1 MDKLDVYR
9 QALLVFGYQAT
20 ITEEDLEA
28 EDKSGHPEIQTLDL
42 MYQTALEM
50 VMRERAWSF
59 LETKLD
65 LGKDLGPEPGYEHS
79 YALPAGLFRVTW
91 ADGVHRVA
99 GGRLLTNGEAV
110 AYGQM
115 LEVPDSG
122 VPAGFT
128 TLVAYALAILA
139 SAKLSPGDQKAGLA
153 SSLYQRMLQTMM
165 LSDIYGQSRDV
176 RGNTSDGTP
185 YIQ

>member
-20 ITEEDLEA
+20 ITQEDLDA
-28 EDKSGHPEIQTLDL
+28 EDKSAHPEIQTLDL

-59 LETKLD
+59 LDVRLD
-65 LGKDLGPEPGYEHS
+65 LGEDLGRVAGYTHS
-79 YALPAGLFRVTW
+79 YALPEGLFRITW
-91 ADGVHRVA
+91 ADGDHRVA
-99 GGRLLTNGEAV
+99 EGRLLTNGEAV

-115 LEVPDSG
+115 LKVPDSG

-153 SSLYQRMLQTMM
+153 STLYQRMLQTMM
-165 LSDIYGQSRDV
+165 LSDIYGNSRDV
-176 RGNTSDGTP
+176 RRDSPVGTP